1 MSNMFA
7 MLEEEDDV
15 VEIKTRDLTRKAKKK
30 MREIETLK
38 AKSCT
43 TDEEKRKIQE
53 ETIWKPLTPSNNV
66 LEVYNHFDISNS
78 FRKCCVKEGDDC
90 PICLNPICKN
100 MGVVTDCG
108 HSYCRVC
115 ISNLITNSK
124 QINCSLCRN
133 NITNLDF
140 QNEDYMF
147 EIMETLSKKKEYIL
161 EYIFTSSIYYGTEPS
176 IVYHASRSLT
186 TGRIIWRPD
195 YTL

>member
-7 MLEEEDDV
+7 MLEEDDEV
-15 VEIKTRDLTRKAKKK
+15 VEPKTRDFARKAKKK

-38 AKSCT
+38 AKSVT
-43 TDEEKRKIQE
+43 TYEENRKIQE
-53 ETIWKPLTPSNNV
+53 EKLWKTFTPSNNV
-66 LEVYNHFDISNS
+66 LEIYNWFGISGT

-115 ISNLITNSK
+115 VSKLITNSK
-124 QINCSLCRN
+124 QIKCSLCRN

-147 EIMETLSKKKEYIL
+147 EIMETLSKKEKLGKYRN
-161 EYIFTSSIYYGTEPS
+161 IYGSGVVYQREPH
-176 IVYHASRSLT
+176 IVYRASRSLT
-186 TGRIIWRPD
+186 TGRIIWRPV
-195 YTL
+195 